1 MELTQLKRGDK
12 VRVTKLTRAD
22 FEMTDV
28 QPGDLLT
35 VHAGLGEVVLAHED
49 INEAVHGEPNYFG
62 VVMAFSES
70 GEGFLISEE
79 NEVELV
85 MEGE

>member
-12 VRVTKLTRAD
+12 VRVTKLSALD
-22 FEMTDV
+22 VQFTDV
-28 QPGDLLT
+28 QLGDLLT

-49 INEAVHGEPNYFG
+49 INEAVHGEPNHFG

-85 MEGE
+85 LEGE

>member
-12 VRVTKLTRAD
+12 VRVTKLSAAD
-22 FEMTDV
+22 VQFTDV

-35 VHAGLGEVVLAHED
+35 VHAGLNEIVLAHEE
-49 INEAVHGEPNYFG
+49 INEAIHGTPNVFG
-62 VVMAFSES
+62 VVMAFSSE
-70 GEGFLISEE
+70 GQGFLISEE

-85 MEGE
+85 LEGE

>member
-1 MELTQLKRGDK
+1 MELTELKRGDK
-12 VRVTKLTRAD
+12 VRVGKLSRAD

-35 VHAGLGEVVLAHED
+35 VHAGLGEIILAHED
-49 INEAVHGEPNYFG
+49 IKDTVHGTPNYFG

-70 GEGFLISEE
+70 GEGFFIGDE

-85 MEGE
+85 SKGE